1 MVAALSEAAPE
12 DGPPVRLG
20 DRRRLIQR
28 AIRQREP
35 APEGLEDL
43 AIQVA
48 LRQAGLRWF
57 VVLYAIGFVVEVAS
71 IFVEHHTSTR
81 IRDAVIAA
89 LFLIFGYLQWRAGQ
103 RAKDAVDRW
112 SSEPPFAPSPA
123 PPSETDSETDSA
135 TDSASEPPEPPTA

>member
-1 MVAALSEAAPE
+1 MVAAVSEAAPD
-12 DGPPVRLG
+12 DGPPVRLR

-28 AIRQREP
+28 AIRHGEP

-71 IFVEHHTSTR
+71 VFVEHHTSTR
-81 IRDAVIAA
+81 IRDAAIAA
-89 LFLIFGYLQWRAGQ
+89 LFLIFGYQQWRAGQ

-112 SSEPPFAPSPA
+112 SSEPGPA
-123 PPSETDSETDSA
+123 PP
-135 TDSASEPPEPPTA
+135 PQEPPTAAEPQEPPTA